1 MFHIL
6 YDPKLSKEICFM
18 QMVVTTRNSYVI
30 IQIKLIHDINCQ
42 LYLMHMYLLLEPHGQ
57 RKRSRLINDYY
68 NVNLKFL
75 IIK

>member
-1 MFHIL
+1 
-6 YDPKLSKEICFM
+6 M

-30 IQIKLIHDINCQ
+30 VQIKLIHDINCQ

-57 RKRSRLINDYY
+57 RKSSRLIKGYY

-75 IIK
+75 IIKYNTYILRIFKY